1 MDEFH
6 KYMDDV
12 RIKQS
17 GGATLPP
24 PQNNLPP
31 SYQVVSKKDYD
42 DLKTKVEMLEKAL
55 LNLAG
60 QVLNNTKP

>member
-1 MDEFH
+1 MEEFH

-24 PQNNLPP
+24 QNNLPP
-31 SYQVVSKKDYD
+31 SYQVVSKKDMMI
-42 DLKTKVEMLEKAL
+42 LKLKLKR
-55 LNLAG
+55 
-60 QVLNNTKP
+60 

>member
-1 MDEFH
+1 MEEFH

-17 GGATLPP
+17 GGSTLQ
-24 PQNNLPP
+24 PQNNLPTG
-31 SYQVVSKKDYD
+31 YQVVSKKDYD
-42 DLKTKVEMLEKAL
+42 DLKTKVETLEKAL